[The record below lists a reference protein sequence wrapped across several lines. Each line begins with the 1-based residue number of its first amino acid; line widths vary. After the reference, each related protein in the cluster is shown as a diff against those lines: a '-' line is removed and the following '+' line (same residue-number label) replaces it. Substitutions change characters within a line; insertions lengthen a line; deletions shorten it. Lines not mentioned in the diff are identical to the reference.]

1 MEGFTMY
8 KDEYAAVPFGKKGF
22 IIIHNGQQLEKLCRT
37 ESSARKYIA
46 DHKNSE
52 ILWEQFFELL
62 VFDALIGGTDR
73 HYNNWGILEKADSGE
88 LYQSLFF

>member
-46 DHKNSE
+46 DDKKGKSTARLP
-52 ILWEQFFELL
+52 I
-62 VFDALIGGTDR
+62 
-73 HYNNWGILEKADSGE
+73 
-88 LYQSLFF
+88 